1 MFGFSKKENN
11 NNTLLTPEML
21 EIKDRFFA
29 FLEKLEEKLKEFTEA
44 SVPELKELN
53 DTDSDELK
61 RGYHRMKSAVLGQ
74 LESIRK
80 KASDVREDKITNY
93 YTSDSKAYFEFR
105 TVCYDRFNVF
115 EAIYDQCRGE
125 IEATYYEDF
134 ESQYQKIL
142 DEHETLK
149 NKFHCVQCGSPIT
162 IDQIYFTTTYIT
174 CPACQTRNTFEPSSQ
189 AKMLE
194 HLGRSLAEQRTA
206 HLLKE
211 HDAIQPKAHD
221 LYLQRHTLDLSL
233 IHEKDRHVIEQ
244 TKIKMLELENQKKEL
259 EQQAPILYQ
268 KYLRA
273 MFNEWN
279 AINPAMS
286 ESHEKFYLRI
296 LNEYLQTKKP

>member
-1 MFGFSKKENN
+1 
-11 NNTLLTPEML
+11 
-21 EIKDRFFA
+21 
-29 FLEKLEEKLKEFTEA
+29 
-44 SVPELKELN
+44 
-53 DTDSDELK
+53 
-61 RGYHRMKSAVLGQ
+61 
-74 LESIRK
+74 
-80 KASDVREDKITNY
+80 
-93 YTSDSKAYFEFR
+93 
-105 TVCYDRFNVF
+105 
-115 EAIYDQCRGE
+115 
-125 IEATYYEDF
+125 
-134 ESQYQKIL
+134 
-142 DEHETLK
+142 
-149 NKFHCVQCGSPIT
+149 
-162 IDQIYFTTTYIT
+162 
-174 CPACQTRNTFEPSSQ
+174 
-189 AKMLE
+189 MLE